1 MELFK
6 RQPKKQTLQFN
17 SEELADFDIHGF
29 LDSLIQPS
37 KMLDITAPNPIKP
50 SNKRKLPFVV
60 DDTKT
65 VTFKKKLLFNVKKI
79 GKIIIRAMDCGFHTI
94 PETSDAHV
102 FYNRIAFY
110 TYIKQMLMP
119 YAAKLEQEQSTQTC
133 DSMTTFKLLSH
144 QEIVRHYINSHT
156 PYRGLLLYHGLGS
169 GKTCSSI
176 AIAENMKEYKQII
189 VMCPASLKTNYI
201 KELKKCG
208 DPKYNATLHH
218 WKWLRADDP
227 DFNTALQ
234 ELCIPRKKGQ
244 GVWYTEDGAEPN
256 FADLT
261 SEEQLQIQLQIDEVI
276 MVKYQFIHYNGLSTT
291 SKIWNKLLRD
301 EQLQGNPF
309 HNKVIIVDE
318 AHNLISRIINKL
330 GSKHE
335 QIALTLYKWL
345 KTAENCKI
353 ILLSGTP
360 MINSP
365 YEFSILYNIL
375 RGTNTVYT
383 FTNNQTIP
391 SQTVFEQNQSN
402 PVIKEVDVV
411 DTTNPSKFL
420 ITKCPHNFTLS
431 QNRMKLT
438 TSTEYEFGTT
448 DKEFIANIEKTL
460 KCTHEKTDKY
470 DALPEDQEEF
480 EQLFL
485 TSNMDKNLNMLM
497 RRISGLTSYYP
508 DMVSLMPKLN
518 PPEIITIP
526 MPRIQF
532 EYYDAK
538 RIEEREQ
545 EKKSKAKKIDE
556 KSSNSYKIKSRL
568 ACNFVFPEEIERPKL
583 NKEDKD
589 FGEIFEDEEY
599 ELTDV
604 EQKEQKQ
611 EDKEDKQSLNKC
623 YKEVY
628 SFFAKKSDLVA
639 TYAPKF
645 DAIANKIQR
654 INGSK
659 IQLHLVY
666 SQFLTLEGLN
676 LFSLI
681 LQLPAYGNYVA
692 FDIKKNKD
700 TNKWTIPDNIKPDQN
715 KYVLYTGAMEP
726 ERREIIRNIFN
737 NDMDGVPLELH
748 NYVKAMTPINI
759 FMITAAGA
767 EGISLKR
774 VQHVHIMEPYWNP
787 IRLDQV
793 IGRARRICSHSTL
806 PKEEQ
811 FVNVYKYIMTLP
823 ADKKSGYDD
832 TFRKD
837 PEPVTTDEYL
847 MKLSYYKDELI
858 HKFQSY
864 IQDSAIDCFLH
875 KNTCFSI
882 PLENPN
888 SLLINYNSNLE
899 KDKSLPISD
908 DTYLKFKKHLDTI
921 SSVIGNKYIYDMFYE
936 HTYKTKQIDIT
947 ETINSYEAC
956 FVAQII
962 RVYIMQYKKKSPI
975 HFVDIGT
982 GQGTSS
988 IIVLNELL
996 KAPEV
1001 IYTSIDSVNT
1011 GQPTILQFLRYT
1023 NSKNITPKFVEQT
1036 SNIAMAELKQQ
1047 KAKLNIVC
1055 IDGDHTN
1062 IRQDIQISDAL
1073 LIKNGILIIPNVKL
1087 ASVREAIPTLL
1098 TEYNRI
1104 SIDGYKFKIEKELVL
1119 DKENPESIT
1128 DSSTLYC
1135 FQKK

>member
-1 MELFK
+1 MEVFK

-17 SEELADFDIHGF
+17 SEELTNFDIHSF

-37 KMLDITAPNPIKP
+37 TIMDVAPMPNKP
-50 SNKRKLPFVV
+50 TNKRKLPFVV
-60 DDTKT
+60 DDTKPEKG
-65 VTFKKKLLFNVKKI
+65 KKSLLFNVRKI
-79 GKIIIRAMDCGFHTI
+79 GKIIIRAMDCGFHSV
-94 PETSDAHV
+94 PETSDTHIL
-102 FYNRIAFY
+102 YNRIAFY
-110 TYIKQMLMP
+110 THIKQMLMP
-119 YAAKLEQEQSTQTC
+119 YVSKLEQEQSTQTC
-133 DSMTTFKLLSH
+133 DSMTTFKLLAH
-144 QEIVRHYINSHT
+144 QEIVRQYINSHT

-208 DPKYNATLHH
+208 DPKYNASLHH
-218 WKWLRADDP
+218 WKWLRADDS
-227 DFNTALQ
+227 DEYKDTLK
-234 ELCIPRKKGQ
+234 ELCITRKKGQ
-244 GVWYTEDGAEPN
+244 GVWTTTVDEPAN

-261 SEEQLQIQLQIDEVI
+261 SEEQLQIQMQIDDLI

-301 EQLQGNPF
+301 EKLQGNPF

-335 QIALTLYKWL
+335 QIAITLHKWL

-360 MINSP
+360 MINSA

-383 FTNNQTIP
+383 FTNNQSIP

-402 PVIKEVDVV
+402 PIIREVDVV
-411 DTTNPSKFL
+411 DTSNPAKFL
-420 ITKCPHNFTLS
+420 ITKCPHNFTLT
-431 QNRMKLT
+431 QNKMRLT
-438 TSTEYEFGTT
+438 TSTEYDSSTT

-460 KCTHEKTDKY
+460 KCKHERTDKY

-485 TSNMDKNLNMLM
+485 TKNMDKNLNMLM

-508 DMVSLMPKLN
+508 DMVSLMPRLN

-532 EYYDAK
+532 EYYEAK
-538 RIEEREQ
+538 RIEERQQ
-545 EKKSKAKKIDE
+545 EKKSKAKKVDE
-556 KSSNSYKIKSRL
+556 KSNNSYKIKSRL
-568 ACNFVFPEEIERPKL
+568 ACNFVFPEEIKRPLL
-583 NKEDKD
+583 NREDRD
-589 FGEIFEDEEY
+589 FGDIFEDEEY
-599 ELTDV
+599 ELSDE
-604 EQKEQKQ
+604 EQKEQKK
-611 EDKEDKQSLNKC
+611 EDKEDRQSLNKC
-623 YKEVY
+623 YKEIY
-628 SFFAKKSDLVA
+628 SFFSKKSDLVSS
-639 TYAPKF
+639 YSPKF

-654 INGSK
+654 INGNKS
-659 IQLHLVY
+659 QLHLVY

-676 LFSLI
+676 LFSII

-737 NDMDGVPLELH
+737 NDMDGVPLELQE
-748 NYVKAMTPINI
+748 YVRSMTPITI

-787 IRLDQV
+787 IRIDQV
-793 IGRARRICSHSTL
+793 VGRARRICSHSKL

-811 FVNVYKYIMTLP
+811 YVNVYKYIMSLP
-823 ADKKSGYDD
+823 ADKKEGYEDF
-832 TFRKD
+832 FRQD
-837 PEPVTTDEYL
+837 PQPVTTDEYL

-864 IQDSAIDCFLH
+864 IQDSSIDCFLH
-875 KNTCFSI
+875 KKTCFSI
-882 PLENPN
+882 PVENPN
-888 SLLINYNSNLE
+888 SLLINYNSNIE

-908 DTYLKFKKHLDTI
+908 DTYLRFKKHLDAISTI
-921 SSVIGNKYIYDMFYE
+921 INNKYIYDMFYE
-936 HTYKTKQIDIT
+936 HTYKNQKME
-947 ETINSYEAC
+947 ETMNSYEAC
-956 FVAQII
+956 FVSQII
-962 RVYIMQYKKKSPI
+962 RAYVSQHKKKPI
-975 HFVDIGT
+975 HFIDIAT

-988 IIVLNELL
+988 VVVLNEMLPL
-996 KAPEV
+996 GEAN
-1001 IYTSIDSVNT
+1001 YTSVHSNSV
-1011 GQPTILQFLRYT
+1011 GQSNIVQFLKSM
-1023 NSKNITPKFVEQT
+1023 NSKNITAYFTEKTSELAMVEL
-1036 SNIAMAELKQQ
+1036 IKKKEPIH
-1047 KAKLNIVC
+1047 IVY
-1055 IDGDHTN
+1055 INSDQSKESIT
-1062 IRQDIQISDAL
+1062 QDIKNSDSL
-1073 LIKNGILIIPNVKL
+1073 LVKNGILIIPHANLPLVKEVIQ
-1087 ASVREAIPTLL
+1087 SEL
-1098 TEYNRI
+1098 TNYNRI
-1104 SIDGYKFKIEKELVL
+1104 SIESSKIKVEKDVVL
-1119 DKENPESIT
+1119 DKEDAESIT
-1128 DSSTLYC
+1128 NPSTLYC

>member
-6 RQPKKQTLQFN
+6 RQPKKQTLHFN
-17 SEELADFDIHGF
+17 SEGELEDFDINTI
-29 LDSLIQPS
+29 LNSLIHPS
-37 KMLDITAPNPIKP
+37 KIMDIVKP
-50 SNKRKLPFVV
+50 PPKPKPTNKRKLPFIV
-60 DDTKT
+60 DDSDLIEKT
-65 VTFKKKLLFNVKKI
+65 LVLKVKKM
-79 GKIIIRAMDCGFHTI
+79 GKIFIRSIDCGFHTI
-94 PETSDAHV
+94 PETSDTHI

-110 TYIKQMLMP
+110 NHVKQMLMP
-119 YAAKLEQEQSTQTC
+119 YVAKLQEEQSTQTC

-144 QEIVRHYINSHT
+144 QEIVRQYINSHT

-176 AIAENMKEYKQII
+176 AISENMKEYKQII

-208 DPKYNATLHH
+208 DPKYNASLHH
-218 WKWLRADDP
+218 WKWLRADDTNEE
-227 DFNTALQ
+227 FTSTLK
-234 ELCIPRKKGQ
+234 ELCITRKKGQ
-244 GVWYTEDGAEPN
+244 GIWSTTLDEPPN

-261 SEEQLQIQLQIDEVI
+261 SEEQLQIQLQIDELI
-276 MVKYQFIHYNGLSTT
+276 LTKYQFIHYNGLSTT
-291 SKIWNKLLRD
+291 SKIWNKLLR
-301 EQLQGNPF
+301 EEKSHGNPF

-335 QIALTLYKWL
+335 QIAITLYKWL

-360 MINSP
+360 MINSA

-383 FTNNQTIP
+383 FNNNQTIP
-391 SQTVFEQNQSN
+391 SQTIFEQNQSN
-402 PVIKEVDVV
+402 PLIKEVDIV
-411 DTTNPSKFL
+411 DTTNPAKYL

-431 QNRMKLT
+431 KNQMKLT
-438 TSTEYEFGTT
+438 TSTEYDHTTT
-448 DKEFIANIEKTL
+448 DAEFISNIEKTL
-460 KCTHEKTDKY
+460 KCTHERTDKY
-470 DALPEDQEEF
+470 DTLPEDQEEF

-485 TSNMDKNLNMLM
+485 SKNIDKNLNMLM
-497 RRISGLTSYYP
+497 RRIAGLTSYYP
-508 DMVSLMPKLN
+508 DMVSLMPRLN

-545 EKKSKAKKIDE
+545 EKKSGAKKVDE
-556 KSSNSYKIKSRL
+556 TSSNSYKIKSRL
-568 ACNFVFPEEIERPKL
+568 ACNFVFPEEIKRPVL
-583 NKEDKD
+583 NKEDRD
-589 FGEIFEDEEY
+589 FGDIFEDEEY
-599 ELTDV
+599 EQMPEED
-604 EQKEQKQ
+604 QKEHKK
-611 EDKEDKQSLNKC
+611 EDKEDKQTLNKC
-623 YKEVY
+623 YKEIY
-628 SFFAKKSDLVA
+628 TFFSKESDLVS

-654 INGSK
+654 INGNKS
-659 IQLHLVY
+659 QLHLVY

-676 LFSLI
+676 LFSII

-700 TNKWTIPDNIKPDQN
+700 TNKWMIPDTIKSNQN

-748 NYVKAMTPINI
+748 DFVRSMTPISI

-787 IRLDQV
+787 IRIDQV
-793 IGRARRICSHSTL
+793 IGRARRICSHSKL
-806 PKEEQ
+806 PKEDQ
-811 FVNVYKYIMTLP
+811 YVNVYKYIMTLP
-823 ADKKSGYDD
+823 ADKKQGYQDK
-832 TFRKD
+832 FRKD
-837 PEPVTTDEYL
+837 PESVTTDEYL
-847 MKLSYYKDELI
+847 MKLSLYKDDLI

-864 IQDSAIDCFLH
+864 IQDSSIDCFLH
-875 KNTCFSI
+875 KNTCFNISV
-882 PLENPN
+882 ENPN
-888 SLLINYNSNLE
+888 STLINYNSNIE

-921 SSVIGNKYIYDMFYE
+921 STIISNKYIYDIFYE
-936 HTYKTKQIDIT
+936 HTFKNKKID

-956 FVAQII
+956 FIVQII
-962 RVYIMQYKKKSPI
+962 RAYLSQSKKKSPI

-988 IIVLNELL
+988 IVILNELL
-996 KAPEV
+996 QIPETV
-1001 IYTSIDSVNT
+1001 YTSINSRHMDSNN
-1011 GQPTILQFLRYT
+1011 ILQFLKLS
-1023 NSKNITPKFVEQT
+1023 NSKNITPHFIEKT
-1036 SNIAMAELKQQ
+1036 SDIAMAELIEE
-1047 KAKLNIVC
+1047 KAKLSIVC
-1055 IDGDHTN
+1055 INSKDSLSE
-1062 IRQDIQISDAL
+1062 DIKNSDEL
-1073 LIKNGILIIPNVKL
+1073 LIKNGILIIQNVNLPFVKEII
-1087 ASVREAIPTLL
+1087 STM
-1098 TEYNRI
+1098 TNYNRI
-1104 SIDGYKFKIEKELVL
+1104 SIESSNIKIEKNLLLET
-1119 DKENPESIT
+1119 ENPDSIT
-1128 DSSTLYC
+1128 NSSTIYC